1 MIAQRRDGNEP
12 TIVQAL
18 ERCGAYVARMDKSVG
33 FDLLAVGPRG
43 TYVIE
48 VKDPLQRW
56 KLTPN
61 EAAVKAEIELCGGAY
76 FVIETIDEAVGL
88 AMDDRETV
96 RALLEKEL
104 PCPG

>member
-12 TIVQAL
+12 LIVQAL
-18 ERCGAYVARMDKSVG
+18 ERCGAYVAKMDKAVG
-33 FDLLAVGPRG
+33 FDLLVVCPRG
-43 TYVIE
+43 THVVE

-61 EAAVKAEIELCGGAY
+61 EAAVKAEIQLCGGAY
-76 FVIETIDEAVGL
+76 FVIETPDEAVGL

-96 RALLEKEL
+96 QRLLEKEL
-104 PCPG
+104 PC